1 MNPLDILRSSG
12 GTDVEIPTIELSCS
26 AWADSLF
33 LCAGFFDQTFT
44 LEDSRVITFTACGMD
59 ATLPK
64 KDNQGSQVLGVA
76 IDNVRGEAQRRVDAA
91 KAVSAPITMTYRLYL
106 DSDHSAPAERPMTM
120 DVLSANATG
129 PTVELQ
135 GGYFNLIATAWP
147 RFRYTTDF
155 SPGIKYIT

>member
-12 GTDVEIPTIELSCS
+12 GTDVEIPTVELTST

-33 LCAGFFDQTFT
+33 LCAGYFDQTFT
-44 LEDSRVITFTACGMD
+44 LEDNRVITFQACGLD
-59 ATLPK
+59 ASLPK
-64 KDNQGSQVLGVA
+64 KGNQGSQVLGIA
-76 IDNVRGEAQRRVDAA
+76 IDNVRGEAQRRIDSA
-91 KAVSAPITMTYRLYL
+91 KAAGANVVLTFRLYL
-106 DSDHSAPAERPMTM
+106 ESDPSAPAERPLTM
-120 DVLSANATG
+120 DVLSANVRG

-135 GGYFNLIATAWP
+135 AGYFNLIGSAWP

>member
-12 GTDVEIPTIELSCS
+12 GTDVEIPTIELTCS

-33 LCAGFFDQTFT
+33 LCAGFEDQTFT
-44 LEDSRVITFTACGMD
+44 LEDGRIITFQALGLD

-64 KDNQGSQVLGVA
+64 KDNQGSQVIGVA

-91 KAVSAPITMTYRLYL
+91 KAVGAKIKQTYRLYL

-129 PTVELQ
+129 ATVELQ

-147 RFRYTTDF
+147 RFRYTTEF